1 MYTNFR
7 NNAVTIR
14 EAVPRKSE
22 NFMNGQPDFIS
33 LIQNYILGNA
43 VKMRQEIHNSS
54 LILSTK
60 VKVIISRE
68 TDFRKVAK
76 AAALKI

>member
-1 MYTNFR
+1 MKLFHKRGGGVNQISYLLFK
-7 NNAVTIR
+7 TIY
-14 EAVPRKSE
+14 V
-22 NFMNGQPDFIS
+22 
-33 LIQNYILGNA
+33 LGNA

-68 TDFRKVAK
+68 THFRKVAK

>member
-1 MYTNFR
+1 
-7 NNAVTIR
+7 
-14 EAVPRKSE
+14 
-22 NFMNGQPDFIS
+22 MNSQPDFIS
-33 LIQNYILGNA
+33 LIENYICTRNA
-43 VKMRQEIHNSS
+43 VKMRQEIQNSS

-68 TDFRKVAK
+68 THFRKVAK